1 MAKEEERNDIMFQR
15 LSRIKRI
22 VFIPPEREE
31 KKLSYLEWR
40 EEMERQYDVMPRRYF
55 REAQA
60 MYEEYKNETD
70 D

>member
-1 MAKEEERNDIMFQR
+1 MTC
-15 LSRIKRI
+15 RINRI
-22 VFIPPEREE
+22 IFVPPEREE

-40 EEMERQYDVMPRRYF
+40 DMMERRYDVMPRRYF
-55 REAQA
+55 REAQT

>member
-1 MAKEEERNDIMFQR
+1 MTCRMN
-15 LSRIKRI
+15 RII
-22 VFIPPEREE
+22 FVPPEREE

-40 EEMERQYDVMPRRYF
+40 DMMERRYDVMPRRYF
-55 REAQA
+55 RDPQT